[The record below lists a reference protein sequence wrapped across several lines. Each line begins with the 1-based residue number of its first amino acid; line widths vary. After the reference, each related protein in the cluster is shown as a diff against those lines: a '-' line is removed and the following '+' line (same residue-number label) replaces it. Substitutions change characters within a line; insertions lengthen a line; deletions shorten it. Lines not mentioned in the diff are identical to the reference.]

1 MGQHESLAARRR
13 RIFQSSSLVALGV
26 AVAAIAC
33 GNLQSETGT
42 MGDNTGGGQASA
54 GSGSGSN
61 GGGSSAAAGG
71 GTSTGPGSNSGGGSG
86 APSSGAS
93 PGGSNSGVPSSG
105 GSSSGGSAGGS
116 GNNTVVVIADAGP
129 PDVAKIACMDST
141 ETLPHTPGYTPDP
154 TVTAETNTLVN
165 GITSETQLANQMRGT
180 SPGSGDALNYSDI
193 YRTPDDTTNGIKG
206 FLFRDGPRGVNLQE
220 SQYGLNYGNGYST
233 AFPVPALRAAS
244 WDLDL
249 ETQIGSDI
257 GDETLASG
265 NTMILAPVVNILRH
279 PAWGRSQE
287 TYGEDSFL
295 LGRFGSA
302 FTEGA
307 QQYVPACAKHYA
319 ANNIEDGRATQN
331 ATMDDQ
337 TLHEIYGRAYE
348 MVVQEGGV
356 ACVMAAYN
364 EVNGTKC
371 TQNQVLLTDMLRTT
385 FGFQGFVLTD
395 WWAMQGGQI
404 VSPAQML
411 ETVAQQG
418 MSAGLDMELPWSLNY
433 SELESFATL
442 QQLQVPVK
450 RIIQQKE
457 RFKVLKTGVPT
468 QQLGLKAPST
478 SLGTNGITGNQAHIA
493 DALQSAEEGMVLLKN
508 AQNTLPISRTT
519 VKTIAVIG
527 SAAPWTLTGT
537 KQTGTVNFATDVR
550 LGDLGSSRVSSDPAQ
565 EIGPA
570 AGITQAAGAG
580 ITVTSG
586 TDASLAAD
594 ADFVV
599 VVAGLTPEDEGE
611 EYTGAGD
618 WTDSSGTPNFNL
630 DAKAGTMVQNTLITT
645 VAAMNKPMVVV
656 LEGGSAINMPWLDSV
671 PAVVMAWYPGLVGGE
686 ALGKLLFGDVN
697 FSGKLPITWPKSE
710 ADEPPF
716 NQGGTTGGTTMM
728 GYYLGYRYFDTNAKT
743 PLFAFGSG
751 LSYTTFKYDYLGV
764 PCSTVT
770 KKGVVDVAVQI
781 TNTGTVPGND
791 VAFLFVSYPNTTA
804 RRSMK
809 ELKGFYRTPTVMP
822 GSTVQF
828 TIPLRIAD
836 LKYWDTSTTPAA
848 WTVES
853 GLVQIMVGPSSD
865 NLPLKD
871 MLTVE

>member
-1 MGQHESLAARRR
+1 MDQHDSLGARRR
-13 RIFQSSSLVALGV
+13 RLFRSSSLVALGV
-26 AVAAIAC
+26 ALAAIAC
-33 GNLQSETGT
+33 GSLQAETGP
-42 MGDNTGGGQASA
+42 MGGGGGNQNSSGGGQSS
-54 GSGSGSN
+54 GSGQGSGSGMSGSN
-61 GGGSSAAAGG
+61 GGSGASATASSG
-71 GTSTGPGSNSGGGSG
+71 GSNSGGGSG
-86 APSSGAS
+86 GASGGPGGGNSGGGSSGSSGAQ
-93 PGGSNSGVPSSG
+93 
-105 GSSSGGSAGGS
+105 
-116 GNNTVVVIADAGP
+116 TVVVVVADSGT

-141 ETLPHTPGYTPDP
+141 EALPHTPGYTPDP
-154 TVTAETNTLVN
+154 TVTAATNTLVN

-180 SPGSGDALNYSDI
+180 SPGSGNALNYSDI

-220 SQYGLNYGNGYST
+220 AQNGLNYGLGYST
-233 AFPVPALRAAS
+233 AFPVPALRGAS

-307 QQYVPACAKHYA
+307 QEYVPACAKHYA
-319 ANNIEDGRATQN
+319 ANNIEDGRESQN
-331 ATMDDQ
+331 AMMDEQ
-337 TLHEIYGRAYE
+337 TLHEVYGRAYE
-348 MVVQEGGV
+348 MVIQDGGV
-356 ACVMAAYN
+356 ACIMAAYN

-371 TQNQVLLTDMLRTT
+371 TQNQELLTSMLRTT
-385 FGFQGFVLTD
+385 FGFQGLVLSD
-395 WWAMQGGQI
+395 WWAMQGGQV

-418 MSAGLDMELPWSLNY
+418 LSAGLDIELPWSLNY
-433 SELESFATL
+433 SQLESFATL
-442 QQLQVPVK
+442 QQVQVPAT
-450 RIIQQKE
+450 RIIRQKE
-457 RFKVLKTGVPT
+457 RFKVIKTGVPT

-478 SLGTNGITGNQAHIA
+478 SLGTNGITGNGAHIA

-508 AQNTLPISRTT
+508 DKNTLPISRTS

-527 SAAPWTLTGT
+527 AAAPWTLTGT
-537 KQTGTVNFATDVR
+537 KQTGTVNFATDAR

-565 EIGPA
+565 EVGPA

-580 ITVTSG
+580 ITVMSG
-586 TDASLAAD
+586 TDASLAAN

-599 VVAGLTPEDEGE
+599 VVAGMTPQDEGE

-618 WTDSSGTPNFNL
+618 RTNSSGAPNFNL
-630 DAKAGTMVQNTLITT
+630 DAKAGNMTQNTLITT
-645 VAAMNKPMVVV
+645 VAGMNKPMVVV
-656 LEGGSAINMPWLDSV
+656 LEGGSAINMPWLASV

-697 FSGKLPITWPKSE
+697 FSGKLPITWPMSE
-710 ADEPPF
+710 ADEPAF
-716 NQGGTTGGTTMM
+716 NQGGTTGGTTTMD
-728 GYYLGYRYFDTNAKT
+728 YYLGYRYFDKNAKT

-751 LSYTTFKYDYLGV
+751 LSYTTFTYDYLGL

-781 TNTGTVPGND
+781 TNTGTVPGTD

-809 ELKGFYRTPTVMP
+809 ELKGFYRTPMVAP
-822 GSTVQF
+822 GTTIQL

-836 LKYWDTSTTPAA
+836 LKYWDTSTTPPG

-853 GLVQIMVGPSSD
+853 GAVQVMVGPSSD

-871 MLTVE
+871 MLTVQ

>member
-1 MGQHESLAARRR
+1 
-13 RIFQSSSLVALGV
+13 
-26 AVAAIAC
+26 
-33 GNLQSETGT
+33 
-42 MGDNTGGGQASA
+42 
-54 GSGSGSN
+54 
-61 GGGSSAAAGG
+61 
-71 GTSTGPGSNSGGGSG
+71 
-86 APSSGAS
+86 
-93 PGGSNSGVPSSG
+93 
-105 GSSSGGSAGGS
+105 
-116 GNNTVVVIADAGP
+116 VVVVVADSGL

-141 ETLPHTPGYTPDP
+141 EVLPHTPGYTPDP
-154 TVTAETNTLVN
+154 TVTMATTALVN
-165 GITSETQLANQMRGT
+165 SITSKTQLANQMRGT
-180 SPGSGDALNYSDI
+180 VAASTNFSDI

-220 SQYGLNYGNGYST
+220 SQNGLNYGMGYST
-233 AFPVPALRAAS
+233 AFPVPALRGAS

-265 NTMILAPVVNILRH
+265 NTMILAPVINILRH

-302 FTEGA
+302 FTQGA

-319 ANNIEDGRATQN
+319 ANNIEDGRASQN
-331 ATMDDQ
+331 AMMDEQ
-337 TLHEIYGRAYE
+337 TLHEVYGRHYE
-348 MVVQEGGV
+348 MVVQDGGV
-356 ACVMAAYN
+356 ACIMAAYN
-364 EVNGTKC
+364 EINGTKSA
-371 TQNQVLLTDMLRTT
+371 QNKELLTDMLRTT

-395 WWAMQGGQI
+395 WWAMQGGSNLQAAT
-404 VSPAQML
+404 AQT
-411 ETVAQQG
+411 EATIAQQG
-418 MSAGLDMELPWSLNY
+418 LTAGLDMEVPWSFNY
-433 SELESFATL
+433 SQLESFATL
-442 QQLQVPVK
+442 QQLQVPAT
-450 RIIQQKE
+450 RILQQKE

-478 SLGTNGITGNQAHIA
+478 SLGANGITGNQAHIA

-508 AQNTLPISRTT
+508 DKNTLPLSRTG

-527 SAAPWTLTGT
+527 TAASWTLTGT
-537 KQTGTVNFATDVR
+537 MQTGTVNFATDVR

-565 EIGPA
+565 EVGPA
-570 AGITQAAGAG
+570 AGIQQAAGNG
-580 ITVTSG
+580 IMVTSG
-586 TDASLAAD
+586 TQASLAAN

-599 VVAGLTPEDEGE
+599 VVAGMTPQDEGE

-618 WTDSSGTPNFNL
+618 RTNSSGAPNFNL
-630 DAKAGTMVQNTLITT
+630 DAKAGGTAQNTLITA

-656 LEGGSAINMPWLDSV
+656 LEGGSAINMPWLASV

-697 FSGKLPITWPKSE
+697 FSGKLPITWPMSE

-728 GYYLGYRYFDTNAKT
+728 DYYLGYRYFDQNAKT

-751 LSYTTFKYDYLGV
+751 LSYTTFSYGYLGL

-770 KKGVVDVAVQI
+770 KKGVVDVAVQM
-781 TNTGTVPGND
+781 TNTGTVPGNE

-809 ELKGFYRTPTVMP
+809 ELKGFYRTPAPVMP
-822 GSTVQF
+822 GTTVQF

-836 LKYWDTSTTPAA
+836 LKYWDTSTTPPG

-853 GLVQIMVGPSSD
+853 GVVQVMVGPSSD